1 VSEEPPTYNVR
12 EQSQRADEEAMTQAL
27 INRYATAFNEPD
39 EEKRGNLLDQ
49 LMVDLMSF
57 GFDRFTTTTE
67 LKEAREHSWEHGG
80 DDWMTG
86 HERDAQ

>member
-1 VSEEPPTYNVR
+1 MKTPRHDEWER
-12 EQSQRADEEAMTQAL
+12 MQSVDEESMFQAL
-27 INRYATAFNEPD
+27 LTPYVKACNEPD
-39 EEKRGNLLDQ
+39 EEKRGNMLDQ
-49 LMVDLMSF
+49 LLVDVLSF

-86 HERDAQ
+86 HERDSQ